1 MLGIA
6 NFEPK
11 TNYRKESMGNNVIKC
26 LIVDDDEMVRL
37 DLENRLRAW
46 PGVQVSGSC
55 ASAIE
60 ASQYM
65 LQNNIDLILLDINLP
80 GMNGFSFM
88 ENVDLKDT
96 QVVLMTGEKEH
107 AVDAFEVD
115 VTDFLVKPFTDARFM
130 KTMLRVTKKRY
141 LHKSTAIPADHIFVK
156 VNSVLE
162 KIVLTDI
169 QYIEAMADYVSIQTT
184 TKKYTVHST
193 MKSIEKSLPESDFI
207 RVHNSYIVRLD
218 QISRVE
224 DNSVIIGQKLIPIS
238 RARLK
243 PLMDRLNLL

>member
-1 MLGIA
+1 M
-6 NFEPK
+6 N
-11 TNYRKESMGNNVIKC
+11 GNLIKC
-26 LIVDDDEMVRL
+26 LIVDDDEMVRM
-37 DLENRLRAW
+37 DLESRLSAW

-55 ASAIE
+55 GSAME
-60 ASQYM
+60 ASQH
-65 LQNNIDLILLDINLP
+65 LVDTEPDLILLDINMP
-80 GMNGFSFM
+80 GMSGFSFV
-88 ENVDLKDT
+88 ENADLKDT
-96 QVVLMTGEKEH
+96 QVVLITGNKEH
-107 AVDAFEVD
+107 AADAFEFD

-130 KTMLRVTKKRY
+130 KAMMRVSKKRY
-141 LHKSTAIPADHIFVK
+141 LNRTNGAQADHIFVK

-218 QISRVE
+218 QINRVE

>member
-6 NFEPK
+6 NFETK
-11 TNYRKESMGNNVIKC
+11 QTNRTLGMSNNVITC

-37 DLENRLRAW
+37 DLETRLSAW
-46 PGVQVSGSC
+46 PGVQVAGSV

-60 ASQYM
+60 ASQY
-65 LQNNIDLILLDINLP
+65 LVQNTVDLILLDINLP
-80 GMNGFSFM
+80 GMSGFSFV
-88 ENVDLKDT
+88 ENADLKDT

-107 AVDAFEVD
+107 AANAFEFD

-141 LHKSTAIPADHIFVK
+141 LHKSTAQPADHIFVK

-184 TKKYTVHST
+184 TKRFTVHST

-218 QISRVE
+218 QINRVE

>member
-1 MLGIA
+1 
-6 NFEPK
+6 
-11 TNYRKESMGNNVIKC
+11 
-26 LIVDDDEMVRL
+26 
-37 DLENRLRAW
+37 
-46 PGVQVSGSC
+46 
-55 ASAIE
+55 
-60 ASQYM
+60 
-65 LQNNIDLILLDINLP
+65 
-80 GMNGFSFM
+80 
-88 ENVDLKDT
+88 
-96 QVVLMTGEKEH
+96 
-107 AVDAFEVD
+107 
-115 VTDFLVKPFTDARFM
+115 
-130 KTMLRVTKKRY
+130 MLRVTKKRY
-141 LHKSTAIPADHIFVK
+141 LNRSTTAPADHIFVK

>member
-1 MLGIA
+1 MNGIA
-6 NFEPK
+6 NFETKPL
-11 TNYRKESMGNNVIKC
+11 TRTRMSSNNVISC

-37 DLENRLRAW
+37 DLEHRLSAW
-46 PGVQVSGSC
+46 PGVQVAGSV
-55 ASAIE
+55 ASAME
-60 ASQYM
+60 ASQF
-65 LQNNIDLILLDINLP
+65 LLEHNVDLILLDINLP
-80 GMNGFSFM
+80 GMSGFSFV

-107 AVDAFEVD
+107 AVDAFEFD

-141 LHKSTAIPADHIFVK
+141 LHRSIAQPADHIFVK

-169 QYIEAMADYVSIQTT
+169 QYIEAMADYISIQTT

-193 MKSIEKSLPESDFI
+193 MKSIERSLPDSDFI

>member
-1 MLGIA
+1 MAG
-6 NFEPK
+6 
-11 TNYRKESMGNNVIKC
+11 NVIKC
-26 LIVDDDEMVRL
+26 LIVDDDEMVRM
-37 DLENRLRAW
+37 DLESRLSAW

-55 ASAIE
+55 GSAME
-60 ASQYM
+60 ASQH
-65 LQNNIDLILLDINLP
+65 LVDSEPDLILLDINMP
-80 GMNGFSFM
+80 GMSGFSFV
-88 ENVDLKDT
+88 ENVDLKDA
-96 QVVLMTGEKEH
+96 QVVLITGNKEH
-107 AVDAFEVD
+107 AADAFEFD

-130 KTMLRVTKKRY
+130 KAMTRVAKKRY
-141 LHKSTAIPADHIFVK
+141 MNRTNGHAADHIFVK

-162 KIVLTDI
+162 KIVLADI
-169 QYIEAMADYVSIQTT
+169 QFIEAMADYVSIQTN

-218 QISRVE
+218 HINRVE